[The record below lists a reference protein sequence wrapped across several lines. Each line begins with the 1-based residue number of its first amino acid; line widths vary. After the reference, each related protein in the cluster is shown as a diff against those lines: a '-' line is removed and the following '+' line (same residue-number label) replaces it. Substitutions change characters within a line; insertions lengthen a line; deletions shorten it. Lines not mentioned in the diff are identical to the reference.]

1 MGIADA
7 VNSRPHF
14 SRQYYAK
21 MSLPLIGW
29 LSSIRR
35 SGRTGPLRSEAAL
48 VHGGQTTQ
56 VWDAQVTRGDGRT
69 AGVFRCT

>member
-1 MGIADA
+1 
-7 VNSRPHF
+7 
-14 SRQYYAK
+14 